1 MFRRDVQTLADILA
15 QCLRHDGLETPLQQR
30 RLIDSWGKVVGKAV
44 ERYTGEKFIR
54 NQTLF
59 VKILN
64 PALRADLSMMRERLV
79 RNLNVEVGANV
90 ITDIKLYWIKG

>member
-30 RLIDSWGKVVGKAV
+30 RLIDSWGKVAGRAV

-79 RNLNVEVGANV
+79 KNLNVEAGASIIN
-90 ITDIKLYWIKG
+90 DIKFY

>member
-1 MFRRDVQTLADILA
+1 MFKRDVQSLADIVA

-30 RLIDSWGKVVGKAV
+30 RLIDSWGKVAGRAIEK
-44 ERYTGEKFIR
+44 YTGEKFIR

-64 PALRADLSMMRERLV
+64 PALRADLSMMRERFV
-79 RNLNVEVGANV
+79 KNLNVEAGAQV
-90 ITDIKLYWIKG
+90 STDIKFY

>member
-1 MFRRDVQTLADILA
+1 MMMMFKRDVQSLADIVA

-30 RLIDSWGKVVGKAV
+30 RLIDSWGKVAGRAIEK
-44 ERYTGEKFIR
+44 YTGEKFIR

-64 PALRADLSMMRERLV
+64 PALRADLSMMRERFV
-79 RNLNVEVGANV
+79 KNLNVEAGAQV
-90 ITDIKLYWIKG
+90 ITDIRFF

>member
-1 MFRRDVQTLADILA
+1 MFRREVQTLADILA

-30 RLIDSWGKVVGKAV
+30 RLIDSWGRVVGSAV
-44 ERYTGEKFIR
+44 EKYTGEKFIR

-79 RNLNVEVGANV
+79 KNLNVEAGANI
-90 ITDIKLYWIKG
+90 ITDIKFF

>member
-79 RNLNVEVGANV
+79 RNLNVGVGANV
-90 ITDIKLYWIKG
+90 RTDVKLY

>member
-1 MFRRDVQTLADILA
+1 MFRRDVQSLADIVA
-15 QCLRHDGLETPLQQR
+15 QCLRHDGLETPLRQR
-30 RLIDSWGKVVGKAV
+30 RLVDSWGKVVGNAV
-44 ERYTGEKFIR
+44 ERYTGDKFIR

-79 RNLNVEVGANV
+79 RNLNVEAGAV
-90 ITDIKLYWIKG
+90 IITDIKFF

>member
-30 RLIDSWGKVVGKAV
+30 RLIDSWGKVAGRAV

-79 RNLNVEVGANV
+79 KNLNVEAGASR
-90 ITDIKLYWIKG
+90 ISDIKFY

>member
-1 MFRRDVQTLADILA
+1 MFRRDVQTLADILG
-15 QCLRHDGLETPLQQR
+15 QCLRQDGLETPLQQR
-30 RLIDSWGKVVGKAV
+30 RLTGSWGKVAGKLV

-64 PALRADLSMMRERLV
+64 PALRADLSMMRERLIN
-79 RNLNVEVGANV
+79 NLNMEAGARI
-90 ITDIKLYWIKG
+90 ITEIKFY

>member
-30 RLIDSWGKVVGKAV
+30 RLIDSWGKVAGRAV
-44 ERYTGEKFIR
+44 EKYTGEKFIR

-79 RNLNVEVGANV
+79 KNLNVEAGAS
-90 ITDIKLYWIKG
+90 IISDIKFY

>member
-30 RLIDSWGKVVGKAV
+30 RLIDSWGKVAGRAV

-79 RNLNVEVGANV
+79 KNLNVEAGAS
-90 ITDIKLYWIKG
+90 IISDIKFF

>member
-1 MFRRDVQTLADILA
+1 MFRRDVQSLADIVA
-15 QCLRHDGLETPLQQR
+15 QCLRHDGLETPLRQR
-30 RLIDSWGKVVGKAV
+30 RLIDSWGKVAGKAV
-44 ERYTGEKFIR
+44 ERYTGNKFIR

-79 RNLNVEVGANV
+79 RNLNVEAGAV
-90 ITDIKLYWIKG
+90 IITDIKFF

>member
-1 MFRRDVQTLADILA
+1 MFKRDVQSLADIVA

-30 RLIDSWGKVVGKAV
+30 RLIDSWGKVAGRAIEK
-44 ERYTGEKFIR
+44 YTGEKFIR

-64 PALRADLSMMRERLV
+64 PALRADLSMMRERFV
-79 RNLNVEVGANV
+79 KNLNVEAGAQV
-90 ITDIKLYWIKG
+90 ITDIRFF

>member
-1 MFRRDVQTLADILA
+1 MFRRDVQSLADIVA

-30 RLIDSWGKVVGKAV
+30 RLIDSWGKVAGRAIEK
-44 ERYTGEKFIR
+44 YTGEKFIR

-64 PALRADLSMMRERLV
+64 PALRADLSMMRERFV
-79 RNLNVEVGANV
+79 KNLNVEAGAQV
-90 ITDIKLYWIKG
+90 ITDIKLF

>member
-30 RLIDSWGKVVGKAV
+30 RLIDSWGKVAGRAV

-79 RNLNVEVGANV
+79 KKLNVEAGAS
-90 ITDIKLYWIKG
+90 IISDIKFY

>member
-30 RLIDSWGKVVGKAV
+30 RLIDSWGKVAGRAV

-64 PALRADLSMMRERLV
+64 PALRADLSTMRERLV
-79 RNLNVEVGANV
+79 KNLNVEAGAS
-90 ITDIKLYWIKG
+90 IISDIKFY

>member
-1 MFRRDVQTLADILA
+1 MMFKRDVQSLADIVA

-30 RLIDSWGKVVGKAV
+30 RLIDSWGKVAGRAIEK
-44 ERYTGEKFIR
+44 YTGEKFIR

-64 PALRADLSMMRERLV
+64 PALRADLSMMRERFV
-79 RNLNVEVGANV
+79 KNLNVEAGAQV
-90 ITDIKLYWIKG
+90 ITDIRFF

>member
-30 RLIDSWGKVVGKAV
+30 RLIDSWGKVAGRAV
-44 ERYTGEKFIR
+44 ERYTREKFIR

-79 RNLNVEVGANV
+79 KNLNVEAGAS
-90 ITDIKLYWIKG
+90 IISDIKFY